1 MNTIESIDF
10 KSLIGQQ
17 KTMQMKM
24 RLLALEHFK
33 QGHSRTKIAQSLMVS
48 RTSVIPVAFE
58 TAWVLGSD
66 QSQRSSMLRA
76 FTRFSPKRIFKCL
89 GYNKWIHIFL
99 NKGLEGLQEKPRTG
113 RPAFLT
119 LNQRE
124 QLRQYIQEK
133 AMDAHGGRLIGSD
146 IHAYILKEFEIN
158 YHPDSI
164 YYLLKYLGFS
174 WITSRSK
181 HPKQSQKSQ
190 DDFKKNFPS
199 QRSSRSQVT

>member
-48 RTSVIPVAFE
+48 RTSV
-58 TAWVLGSD
+58 
-66 QSQRSSMLRA
+66 
-76 FTRFSPKRIFKCL
+76 
-89 GYNKWIHIFL
+89 NKWIHTFL

-124 QLRQYIQEK
+124 QLSQYIQEK
-133 AMDAHGGRLIGSD
+133 AMDAHGGRHGKI
-146 IHAYILKEFEIN
+146 IL
-158 YHPDSI
+158 
-164 YYLLKYLGFS
+164 
-174 WITSRSK
+174 TSLFV
-181 HPKQSQKSQ
+181 QK
-190 DDFKKNFPS
+190 
-199 QRSSRSQVT
+199 